1 MLAKSMSSQPLVV
14 LGNQCSNCKGACFF
28 FSGIQRGY
36 GFVPDMEL
44 WTCEK
49 CGSTFSNTITEILSD
64 ATNEL

>member
-14 LGNQCSNCKGACFF
+14 LGNQCSNCKGADFF